1 MMTYVA
7 AGLGVLVL
15 MLSYACRRLWLATQ
29 DTGRREWVFSIDQ
42 QLREACQ
49 LVREQSDVIS
59 QVGELFDH
67 LGVDL
72 ECSGNKQA
80 SEDLKRLGLILRS
93 RHHHPESEIYLGW
106 AQDTLSELGERYGI
120 EPISGVYSMRSLV
133 RIAEEIVE
141 TVLDQRVA
149 ALYVHSTD
157 SIKESE

>member
-29 DTGRREWVFSIDQ
+29 DTGLREWAFSIEQ

-49 LVREQSDVIS
+49 LVREQSDVIY

-72 ECSGNKQA
+72 ECSANKQA
-80 SEDLKRLGLILRS
+80 SEALNRLVLILPS

-106 AQDTLSELGERYGI
+106 AQEALSVLGDRYGI
-120 EPISGVYSMRSLV
+120 EPNSGVYSMRSLV
-133 RIAEEIVE
+133 RIAEKIVE
-141 TVLDQRVA
+141 TVLDQRIA
-149 ALYVHSTD
+149 A
-157 SIKESE
+157 